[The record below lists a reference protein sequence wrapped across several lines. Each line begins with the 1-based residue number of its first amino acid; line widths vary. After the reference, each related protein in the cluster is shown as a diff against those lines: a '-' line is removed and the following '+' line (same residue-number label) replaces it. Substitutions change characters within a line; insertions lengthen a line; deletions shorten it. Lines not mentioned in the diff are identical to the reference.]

1 VNRSFLPKGAVYKEW
16 RQMRLIVFAYVF
28 AAILL
33 PILGS
38 LIGEFITLTNGNYQ
52 GNNVGFWAHAV
63 IRFQGGNPLT
73 ALPFL
78 VASAWGLH
86 AVYVERNGFNLEAA
100 LSGPMRRRDL
110 IATKWAMAT
119 LVILGANL
127 PGAILL
133 FVEASGLFPATT
145 NLMAAAQW
153 YFVNAGL
160 QWLAFALAFVAA
172 LGVGRYSIAV
182 AFISFFFFLPS
193 LLLEA
198 LGTMIESGTTAVV
211 YGPNSQTYLGVSSH
225 WLQVMGHIDQWA
237 ISLLAFTYL
246 NLNGNYELGYEWGR
260 LDAVFPVAL
269 CIVIGLYWLA
279 QHMTNRLALENFRN
293 LFVFRPFAFIM
304 WATLITVPA
313 WFVGMLGAGYAITLT
328 NRVYQT
334 THKWH
339 VISPWPYFFGD
350 FILTALILLGL
361 RYLLLH
367 GWRRFFHI
375 EPASDDSS
383 R

>member
-1 VNRSFLPKGAVYKEW
+1 MNRSFLPKGAVYKEW

-38 LIGEFITLTNGNYQ
+38 LIEEFITLTNGYYQ
-52 GNNVGFWAHAV
+52 GDNIGFWAHAV

-78 VASAWGLH
+78 VAAAWGLH

-100 LSGPMRRRDL
+100 LSGPLRRRDL
-110 IATKWAMAT
+110 IATKWAMAA

-133 FVEASGLFPATT
+133 FVEACGLFPAMT

-160 QWLAFALAFVAA
+160 QWLAFALAFVVA

-182 AFISFFFFLPS
+182 AFIGFFFCLPS
-193 LLLEA
+193 LLLAA
-198 LGTMIESGTTAVV
+198 LGTMIESGATAVV
-211 YGPNSQTYLGVSSH
+211 YNFYHQSYLGVSSY
-225 WLQVMGHIDQWA
+225 WLQIIGHIDSWA
-237 ISLLAFTYL
+237 KALFSFTYL
-246 NLNGNYELGYEWGR
+246 NLNGNYRLGYEWGR

-279 QHMTNRLALENFRN
+279 QHMTNRLALEYFRN

-304 WATLITVPA
+304 WATLIAFPA
-313 WFVGMLGAGYAITLT
+313 WLVGMLGMSYALSRT
-328 NRVYQT
+328 NLLYQT
-334 THKWH
+334 THQWH
-339 VISPWPYFFGD
+339 VISPWPYFIGG

-367 GWRRFFHI
+367 RWRRFFHS
-375 EPASDDSS
+375 ESVSEG
-383 R
+383 